1 MLQICCIN
9 KYLKQ
14 AKTLN
19 SQVQFKKK
27 ISNNAVEK
35 QFPLPHHHHQNH
47 SQTLKVFA
55 KQGAT
60 AVLSLAK

>member
-14 AKTLN
+14 AETLN
-19 SQVQFKKK
+19 SQVQFLKK

-35 QFPLPHHHHQNH
+35 HSFPYLIIIIRIIPKH
-47 SQTLKVFA
+47 
-55 KQGAT
+55 
-60 AVLSLAK
+60 